1 MSAMEVSSNPCSR
14 KSSHAASARV
24 SLDEAL
30 GRPTRPLLVT
40 SPRYRARR
48 LTASDSRRRGYCWT
62 RSTNRHKRRSMMLEI
77 QTVGL
82 APDLVPYLD
91 GWDLQRRVHAG
102 VVAGE
107 RPDTLLL
114 LEHEAVYTAGKRTEA
129 HERPTDGTP
138 VIDVDRGGKITWHGP
153 GQLVGYPIVRLPE
166 PVDVVAHVRRIE
178 RLLIEALHA
187 HGVDGYQVDGR
198 SGVWVRRPLSEDKVA
213 AIGVRVEKGVTMHGF
228 AVNCDNSLA
237 GFRGIIPC
245 GITDA
250 GVTTIS
256 EVVGA
261 EISPRD
267 VIATVSRV
275 FEADFAAVP
284 A

>member
-1 MSAMEVSSNPCSR
+1 
-14 KSSHAASARV
+14 
-24 SLDEAL
+24 
-30 GRPTRPLLVT
+30 
-40 SPRYRARR
+40 
-48 LTASDSRRRGYCWT
+48 
-62 RSTNRHKRRSMMLEI
+62 MLEI

-82 APDLVPYLD
+82 SPDVVPYLD
-91 GWDLQRRVHAG
+91 GWEVQRRIHAE

-114 LEHEAVYTAGKRTEA
+114 LEHEAVYTAGKRTEPQ
-129 HERPTDGTP
+129 ERPADGTP

-166 PVDVVAHVRRIE
+166 PMDVVAHVRRLEGLIIE
-178 RLLIEALHA
+178 VLRPF
-187 HGVDGYQVDGR
+187 GVDGYRVEGR

-228 AVNCDNSLA
+228 AINCDNTLA
-237 GFRGIIPC
+237 GFRDIIPC

-250 GVTTIS
+250 GVTTVS

-261 EISPRD
+261 D
-267 VIATVSRV
+267 VTPADLIDTVSSV
-275 FEADFAAVP
+275 FAAAYADVP
-284 A
+284 AGVAA